1 MVVTEDLEQYKI
13 FWTKFLKEY
22 GRDIKTVAIHSAA
35 EERVIF
41 DEIFKEKN
49 IYNLNK
55 KNWNLNEEIKV
66 TFDLIIFNNIIMY
79 SKNPERWLK
88 NIFNSCKFVIIQD
101 LIDRKRNDDDEGMRS
116 QLSLADS
123 GDSMRYSFS
132 HLNQIS
138 QSYVKYD
145 ISNLK
150 NRVLNVN
157 FYKTESPNSKHFICS
172 LKGDKPLENDKIIR
186 IDDFPTGIR
195 PILEDLEPLY
205 EILMEF
211 EKRELRFVLG
221 IVPSLLTDDMIKR
234 LKTFKYL
241 IVGQHGYNHNYNSLH
256 KKLLDNKDPYNDWCC
271 MDQFNEFEGKEK
283 FEIKK
288 LINKGRERLEEIG
301 PTNIYIPPCN
311 RLDENTLK
319 ALEDLKFKCILGDRI
334 SLRSE
339 KMPIIP
345 SQFYGRVRGLNINN
359 SKAAVCCFHVTWEWD
374 ELYRR
379 KDISKED
386 WDKKLDML
394 LN

>member
-55 KNWNLNEEIKV
+55 KNWNLNEEITV

-150 NRVLNVN
+150 NRV
-157 FYKTESPNSKHFICS
+157 
-172 LKGDKPLENDKIIR
+172 
-186 IDDFPTGIR
+186 
-195 PILEDLEPLY
+195 
-205 EILMEF
+205 
-211 EKRELRFVLG
+211 
-221 IVPSLLTDDMIKR
+221 
-234 LKTFKYL
+234 
-241 IVGQHGYNHNYNSLH
+241 
-256 KKLLDNKDPYNDWCC
+256 
-271 MDQFNEFEGKEK
+271 
-283 FEIKK
+283 
-288 LINKGRERLEEIG
+288 
-301 PTNIYIPPCN
+301 
-311 RLDENTLK
+311 
-319 ALEDLKFKCILGDRI
+319 A
-334 SLRSE
+334 
-339 KMPIIP
+339 
-345 SQFYGRVRGLNINN
+345 
-359 SKAAVCCFHVTWEWD
+359 
-374 ELYRR
+374 
-379 KDISKED
+379 
-386 WDKKLDML
+386 
-394 LN
+394 